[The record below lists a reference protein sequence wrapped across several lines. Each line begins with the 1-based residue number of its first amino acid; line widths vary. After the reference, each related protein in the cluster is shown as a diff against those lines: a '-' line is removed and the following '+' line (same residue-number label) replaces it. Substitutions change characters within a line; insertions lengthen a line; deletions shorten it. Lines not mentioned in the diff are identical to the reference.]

1 MDQFI
6 YPLDARYHNK
16 EWVSVVPFLEEI
28 REKVKQA
35 GLWTPQIPIAYGGL
49 GLSVAE
55 FGEVSAILGGSPY
68 GHYCFN
74 CQAPDAGNM

>member
-1 MDQFI
+1 MSDRLNDILKKVQTIMDQFI

-35 GLWTPQIPIAYGGL
+35 GL
-49 GLSVAE
+49 
-55 FGEVSAILGGSPY
+55 
-68 GHYCFN
+68 
-74 CQAPDAGNM
+74 